1 MSNPAPDTTGFQW
14 LINVAGGIIAL
25 LVSGYMA
32 LLQIQLGWLRADA
45 QNGETRSRNEL
56 ADFRAALDLRDA
68 ERARIQA
75 ERHHEN
81 QTQQAET
88 RDAVNRRNSEDAL
101 ERHRVLDHLSLMNGR
116 IAALPDRAEVKDLI
130 AAAIRSN
137 NG

>member
-32 LLQIQLGWLRADA
+32 LLQIQLGWLRGDA